1 MTVEEPDERGW
12 MLTYTGKRFYPLAPR
27 SRDVDII
34 DIAHHLSN
42 ICRYTGACSTYYS
55 VAQHSVLVSRMAPEH
70 PLWGLLHDAS
80 EAYLC
85 DMARPI
91 KHTERYTHYRED
103 ENRLLSVILPVF
115 GVHSPAFMPSDVERA
130 DYLMC
135 IVEGR
140 QLMPK
145 DPGAYWTRNLDRV
158 KDLPPMEIWD
168 QKRSENEFLD
178 RFEKIYG
185 K

>member
-1 MTVEEPDERGW
+1 
-12 MLTYTGKRFYPLAPR
+12 
-27 SRDVDII
+27 
-34 DIAHHLSN
+34 
-42 ICRYTGACSTYYS
+42 
-55 VAQHSVLVSRMAPEH
+55 
-70 PLWGLLHDAS
+70 
-80 EAYLC
+80 
-85 DMARPI
+85 MARPI

-115 GVHSPAFMPSDVERA
+115 GVHSPAFMPSDVEQA

-140 QLMPK
+140 QLMPQ